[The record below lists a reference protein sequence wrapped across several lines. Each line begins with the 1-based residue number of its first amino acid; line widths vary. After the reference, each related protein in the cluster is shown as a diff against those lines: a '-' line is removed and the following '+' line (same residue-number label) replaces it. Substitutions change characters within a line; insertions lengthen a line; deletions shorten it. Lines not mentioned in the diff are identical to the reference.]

1 MRMHNLLR
9 RKSVVIAVAAISCTL
24 IAIAADPTRSNAAEM
39 NTIAVSGTV
48 TGNVQQV
55 GFRAMI
61 QREAIQHNLA
71 GSAENE
77 NDKSVRFIVQGPK
90 AQVDEVLKA
99 IRKGTKK
106 SSDVSVS
113 VSPAQVDSN
122 LKTFTAVGWTSVSR
136 HISHPYDLVFN
147 LRQDNTPI
155 NKDEAKK
162 IWLDICRNTVKGDD
176 AGKCDKSGD

>member
-1 MRMHNLLR
+1 MRMQNLLR
-9 RKSVVIAVAAISCTL
+9 RES
-24 IAIAADPTRSNAAEM
+24 IAIAAAMSCILIVADPIRSNATDM
-39 NTIAVSGTV
+39 NVIAVSGIV

-61 QREAIQHNLA
+61 QKEAIRYNLA

-77 NDKSVRFIVQGPK
+77 SDKSVRFVLQGEK
-90 AQVDEVLKA
+90 DQVDDALKA

-106 SSDVSVS
+106 SSDVNVS

-136 HISHPYDLVFN
+136 HISHPYNLVFD
-147 LRQDNTPI
+147 LRRDNTTI
-155 NKDEAKK
+155 NKDEAKA
-162 IWLDICRNTVKGDD
+162 IWLDICRKTVQGEDT
-176 AGKCDKSGD
+176 GKCDKNDD